1 MRTSE
6 LYERLWA
13 SPYLSR
19 YVAAIGPAL
28 ILRRITFTGS
38 DMAYIINVTL
48 TGSGERESAE
58 KRKGDSPEGLQG
70 SQGFGGPVDLLPSAV
85 EAVETVEAVE
95 AVDTVGSLRGVSE
108 SKGDRRRRRSCRDV
122 GRRIGHWI
130 VLVDGGEGCEIFDS
144 LGSEGVSRYGE
155 EEMKLFVKMRNCHL
169 VNDVLLS
176 SKDCGYFCL
185 LFCYYKCM
193 GLTSRQVVTELK
205 RCKLNIRE
213 VCANVL

>member
-28 ILRRITFTGS
+28 ILRCITFTGS
-38 DMAYIINVTL
+38 EMAYIINVTL
-48 TGSGERESAE
+48 TGSGERESVE
-58 KRKGDSPEGLQG
+58 KRKGDSPEGLQA
-70 SQGFGGPVDLLPSAV
+70 SQGFGGPVDLLLSAV
-85 EAVETVEAVE
+85 D
-95 AVDTVGSLRGVSE
+95 AVDAVDAVGSLRGVSE
-108 SKGDRRRRRSCRDV
+108 SKGAGGRRRSRRDV

-144 LGSEGVSRYGE
+144 LGSEGVGRYGE
-155 EEMKLFVKMRNCHL
+155 EEMERFVKMRNCHL

-193 GLTSRQVVTELK
+193 GLTSRQTMTELK